1 MGYSSR
7 HYKYLKGPD
16 EGEIQFKRALASLG
30 IGLIYTGE
38 GEAQVNGKSEKR
50 FNYLQRRVPS
60 LCEKHKI
67 TTVKEA
73 QPILEDLL
81 GYYNDCRE
89 HQETGEIPSGRW
101 EETMKKGKGKI
112 KPLET
117 SIDLNWVFSL
127 HETRRVKKD
136 GTFIF
141 KGRQY
146 RVGRFSGEEV
156 TVCLIPSVKMMIFN
170 GVDKLCEF
178 HL

>member
-1 MGYSSR
+1 MTR
-7 HYKYLKGPD
+7 
-16 EGEIQFKRALASLG
+16 
-30 IGLIYTGE
+30 
-38 GEAQVNGKSEKR
+38 
-50 FNYLQRRVPS
+50 
-60 LCEKHKI
+60 
-67 TTVKEA
+67 VKES

-89 HQETGEIPSGRW
+89 HQETGEIPSGRR
-101 EETMKKGKGKI
+101 EKTMKKGKGKTM
-112 KPLET
+112 PLET

-136 GTFIF
+136 GMFIF

-156 TVCLIPSVKMMIFN
+156 RVCLIPSVRMMIFK
-170 GVDKLCEF
+170 GVDKLCEC